1 VAGLTGGF
9 SPMDFA
15 AKSPYCK
22 RGLLA
27 RGVFA
32 RAVFSFLHAGFP
44 LMSSKS
50 LDRYKEA
57 EEKRRVARESAE
69 QNSLFREV
77 DDDLRHDQML
87 TLWKR
92 YGTWAIG
99 AAVAIVLV
107 VAGYQVHK
115 YLLDSERT
123 EQAVTFDAAE
133 AALAASD
140 PAKAIGLLSGL
151 EAKGNAGYR
160 TLARLQ
166 HAAMLLEQ
174 GKRDEGRAL
183 IQAVGKDGDVLPAYR
198 DLAVVLDALA
208 GMDTD
213 DPKALEAAL
222 APLTAAGHPW
232 RHVALQ
238 LSALA
243 MARGGE
249 PDRAAGALKDI
260 LDDPDT
266 PPDQRAM
273 TEALRTVFA
282 RDAAAK
288 KGN

>member
-1 VAGLTGGF
+1 M
-9 SPMDFA
+9 SP
-15 AKSPYCK
+15 KSPD
-22 RGLLA
+22 L
-27 RGVFA
+27 
-32 RAVFSFLHAGFP
+32 
-44 LMSSKS
+44 
-50 LDRYKEA
+50 YKEA
-57 EEKRRVARESAE
+57 EEKRRREREAAE

-77 DDDLRHDQML
+77 DDDLRHDQMF

-92 YGTWAIG
+92 YGAWVIG
-99 AAVAIVLV
+99 AAVAVVLA
-107 VAGYQVHK
+107 VAGYQVYT
-115 YLLDSERT
+115 YLQESERT
-123 EQAVTFDAAE
+123 RQAATFDQAE

-151 EAKGNAGYR
+151 ETEGNAGYR

-166 HAAMLLEQ
+166 HAALLLES
-174 GKRDEGRAL
+174 GKRDEARVL
-183 IQAVGKDGDVLPAYR
+183 IKAVGADTKTLAAYR

-208 GMDTD
+208 GMDGD
-213 DPKALEAAL
+213 DPKALEAEL

-249 PDRAAGALKDI
+249 PDRAAGALKEI

-266 PPDQRAM
+266 PPEQRAM
-273 TEALRTVFA
+273 TEALHTVFA

-288 KGN
+288 RGG

>member
-1 VAGLTGGF
+1 M
-9 SPMDFA
+9 SP
-15 AKSPYCK
+15 KSPD
-22 RGLLA
+22 L
-27 RGVFA
+27 
-32 RAVFSFLHAGFP
+32 
-44 LMSSKS
+44 
-50 LDRYKEA
+50 YKQA
-57 EEKRRVARESAE
+57 EEKRRVEQEAAA

-87 TLWKR
+87 SLWKR
-92 YGTWAIG
+92 YGVWVIG
-99 AAVAIVLV
+99 AAVAVVLA
-107 VAGYQVHK
+107 VAGYQTHK
-115 YLLDSERT
+115 YLQESERA
-123 EQAVTFDAAE
+123 EQAATFDAAE
-133 AALAASD
+133 AALAAAD
-140 PAKAIGLLSGL
+140 PTKAITLLSGL

-160 TLARLQ
+160 TLSRLQ
-166 HAAMLLEQ
+166 HAAMLLDQ
-174 GKRDEGRAL
+174 GKRDEARAL
-183 IQAVGKDGDVLPAYR
+183 IQAVGKDADALPAYR

-208 GMDTD
+208 GMDSD

-249 PDRAAGALKDI
+249 PGRAADALKEI

-266 PPDQRAM
+266 PQDQRAM

-288 KGN
+288 RGG

>member
-1 VAGLTGGF
+1 M
-9 SPMDFA
+9 SP
-15 AKSPYCK
+15 KSPE
-22 RGLLA
+22 L
-27 RGVFA
+27 
-32 RAVFSFLHAGFP
+32 
-44 LMSSKS
+44 
-50 LDRYKEA
+50 YKQA
-57 EEKRRVARESAE
+57 EEKRRLEQEAAA

-77 DDDLRHDQML
+77 DDDLRHDRML
-87 TLWKR
+87 SLWKR
-92 YGTWAIG
+92 YGLWMIG
-99 AAVAIVLV
+99 AAVAVVLA

-115 YLLDSERT
+115 YMQESERA
-123 EQAVTFDAAE
+123 EQAAAFDAAE

-151 EAKGNAGYR
+151 ETKGNAGYR

-166 HAAMLLEQ
+166 HAALLLDQ
-174 GKRDEGRAL
+174 GKHEEARAL
-183 IQAVGKDGDVLPAYR
+183 IRAVGKDAGTLPAYR
-198 DLAVVLDALA
+198 DLAVVQDALA
-208 GMDTD
+208 GMDGD

-249 PDRAAGALKDI
+249 PGRAADALKEI

-288 KGN
+288 QGG